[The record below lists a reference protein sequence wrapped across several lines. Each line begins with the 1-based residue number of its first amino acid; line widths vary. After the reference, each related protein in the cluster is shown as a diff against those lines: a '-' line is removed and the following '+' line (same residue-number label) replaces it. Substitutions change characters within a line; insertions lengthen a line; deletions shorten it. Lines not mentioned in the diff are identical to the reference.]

1 MSSHM
6 ENPLPADNILNLI
19 DSFIEQMLKITNILK
34 LMSISSLI
42 MIMIALG
49 VTMYIIY
56 HPLFISLLTIDSE
69 FRLTL
74 YILIASILGIFSMC
88 IINAIRQ
95 YKIINS
101 WNKRYQAFILRKY
114 ELDKK
119 IGSRAHI
126 GQQDKGGIINRSC
139 LTRTKTADILWEICL
154 CGWAYI
160 WELV

>member
-6 ENPLPADNILNLI
+6 ESPLPADNILNLI

-88 IINAIRQ
+88 IISAIRQ

-101 WNKRYQAFILRKY
+101 WNKRYQAFILRKN

-119 IGSRAHI
+119 IAAG
-126 GQQDKGGIINRSC
+126 
-139 LTRTKTADILWEICL
+139 LTMDNET
-154 CGWAYI
+154 
-160 WELV
+160 

>member
-1 MSSHM
+1 M

-101 WNKRYQAFILRKY
+101 WNKRYQAFILRKN

-119 IGSRAHI
+119 IAAG
-126 GQQDKGGIINRSC
+126 
-139 LTRTKTADILWEICL
+139 LTLDNKTKEESSTDH
-154 CGWAYI
+154 
-160 WELV
+160 V

>member
-1 MSSHM
+1 M

-42 MIMIALG
+42 MIVIAWG

-114 ELDKK
+114 DLDKK
-119 IGSRAHI
+119 IAAG
-126 GQQDKGGIINRSC
+126 
-139 LTRTKTADILWEICL
+139 LTLNSKTKEESSTDH
-154 CGWAYI
+154 
-160 WELV
+160 V